1 MVLGKYVWK
10 STFSITTLVTTMS
23 VKNFGHSLLSFYY
36 RYIDSRKRLDIGDTE
51 FNGVELVN
59 NEKW

>member
-10 STFSITTLVTTMS
+10 STFSVTTLVTTMS
-23 VKNFGHSLLSFYY
+23 GKNFGRSLLSFYY
-36 RYIDSRKRLDIGDTE
+36 RYIDSRKRLDVGDTE
-51 FNGVELVN
+51 FNGVELIN

>member
-1 MVLGKYVWK
+1 
-10 STFSITTLVTTMS
+10 MS
-23 VKNFGHSLLSFYY
+23 VKTFGHSLLSFYY
-36 RYIDSRKRLDIGDTE
+36 RYIDSRKRLDVGDTE